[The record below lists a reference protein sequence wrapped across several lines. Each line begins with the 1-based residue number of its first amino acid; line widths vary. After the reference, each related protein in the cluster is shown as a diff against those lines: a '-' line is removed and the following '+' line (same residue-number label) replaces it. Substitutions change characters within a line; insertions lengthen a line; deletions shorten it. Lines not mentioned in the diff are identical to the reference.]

1 MDILSFK
8 DKILDKLKEV
18 EVKLSDS
25 EVTSDLELLQN
36 LGKEHNRLSTL
47 RDLFIE
53 LERALED
60 KETIHLLKQEEAID
74 EEEYNKM
81 LEEAEKTIKKLN
93 IDILSLLIPGNEIN
107 ERNIIMEIRAGT
119 GGEEAALFA
128 SDLMRMYLKYAE
140 NNGWKHEVLELSD
153 TGIGGTKNAVI
164 KIKGKGVF
172 GRLKYESGVHRVQRV
187 PVTESGGRIHTSTAT
202 VAVLPEATDVDVKI
216 DPKDLRIDTYRAGG
230 AGGQHVNKT
239 ESAVR
244 IVHEPTG
251 IVVTCQN
258 ERSQHQN
265 KEAAMSILRAKLYEE
280 ALRKQQEKLVSQ
292 RRSQIGT
299 GERSEK
305 IRTYNFPQNRVTDH
319 RIGFTS
325 YRLNF
330 ILEGDLDEIIDKLV
344 EWDLGEKLEN
354 LEI

>member
-1 MDILSFK
+1 MLSFK
-8 DKILDKLKEV
+8 EKVLEKLKEV
-18 EVKLSDS
+18 EEKLADPD
-25 EVTSDLELLQN
+25 VTSNLDLLQS

-47 RDLFIE
+47 KELFEKYEGITE
-53 LERALED
+53 DIKALE
-60 KETIHLLKQEEAID
+60 ELKHAEEID
-74 EEEYNKM
+74 EEEYNSMVEESEKNLKSCY
-81 LEEAEKTIKKLN
+81 LE
-93 IDILSLLIPGNEIN
+93 ILSLLIPGNEIN

-128 SDLMRMYLKYAE
+128 SDLMRMYLRYAE
-140 NNGWKHEVLELSD
+140 NKGWKHEIMELSD

-216 DPKDLRIDTYRAGG
+216 EDKDLRIDTYRAGG

-244 IVHEPTG
+244 IVHLPTG

-280 ALRKQQEKLVSQ
+280 ALRKQHEELTSQ

-319 RIGFTS
+319 RIGYTS
-325 YRLNF
+325 YRLGF
-330 ILEGDLDEIIDKLV
+330 ILDGDLDEIIDKLM
-344 EWDLGEKLEN
+344 EWDLTEKLEN